1 MIARY
6 LIATGVSVVFALVLL
21 VIGFMV
27 IVGVSMRP
35 SIEADNNLNHPND
48 LFARAMTFAHLAA
61 CPTDIRNGKI
71 RYIYTGLQQSF
82 DGSFDASPTEVDE
95 WIRQS
100 TSMQSGRTT
109 TYRTVQPSI
118 NWHAPSLSQAPSLSR
133 RITLTSP
140 LKCTLTPNFT
150 TFGIGCSS

>member
-109 TYRTVQPSI
+109 TLPNGSTEYQLACPEFVAGSV
-118 NWHAPSLSQAPSLSR
+118 SLSADHAHVSFEVH
-133 RITLTSP
+133 THT
-140 LKCTLTPNFT
+140 
-150 TFGIGCSS
+150 